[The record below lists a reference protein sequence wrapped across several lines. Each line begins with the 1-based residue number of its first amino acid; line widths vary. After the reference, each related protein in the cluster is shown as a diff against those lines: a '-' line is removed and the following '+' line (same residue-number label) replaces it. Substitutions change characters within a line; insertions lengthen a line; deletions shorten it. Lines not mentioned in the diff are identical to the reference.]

1 MRRVGVPTI
10 LPTGEVISRRDL
22 RKNTKGTSNMAP
34 DFYSMRPIT
43 PKKAKEE
50 EEDVTDEASK
60 EGSSDEEN
68 PTSNHK
74 DYRSEGSK
82 SSVDAAK

>member
-43 PKKAKEE
+43 PKKA
-50 EEDVTDEASK
+50 DVTDEASK

-68 PTSNHK
+68 PISNHK
-74 DYRSEGSK
+74 DCRSEGSK

>member
-50 EEDVTDEASK
+50 EDITDEASK

-74 DYRSEGSK
+74 DSRSEGSK